1 MVKLYWSAG
10 LYYDQKQYKHF
21 VELGDFKTQ
30 NDINNITYKPLTE
43 KTDISSEG
51 EQEYECN
58 NATNYSYNFKVIHH

>member
-21 VELGDFKTQ
+21 VELGNFKTQ

-51 EQEYECN
+51 
-58 NATNYSYNFKVIHH
+58 